1 VRGSRSETRVEFE
14 ITEVAAGGDGVGR
27 SPDGR
32 VVFVPFTAPGDRVH
46 VRITNSRPRFARGVV
61 EALVEP
67 SSQRTD
73 PVCPVFGSCGGCA
86 WQHIGYRTQLDA
98 KIAIASA
105 ALQRIGR
112 LSLPIPLAITPSE
125 SPYRYRSRSRVL
137 VSDGRVGYR
146 RRRSHVLCATRRC
159 PVLVE
164 ELDASLSELADHP
177 PSVDGEWELALGHGA
192 DREPPLAR
200 RSSLPAERGPR
211 LWLPVGEDRVGFSP
225 GVFVQ
230 ANAGLIDVLAH
241 AVSTAV
247 GEGGLAFDLFAGAGF
262 LTLGLARRFESVLA
276 VESNPTAARDLEFN
290 LREAG
295 VGNVRVIAEPVE
307 KVIGKGELENQRPD
321 AIVLDPPRTGLPDGV
336 AERLAVLAPERIAYL
351 SCDPATL
358 ARDLS
363 VLDHHG
369 YRLSAVEAFDLFPQ
383 TPHVELLAV
392 ATRDEKER

>member
-1 VRGSRSETRVEFE
+1 
-14 ITEVAAGGDGVGR
+14 
-27 SPDGR
+27 
-32 VVFVPFTAPGDRVH
+32 
-46 VRITNSRPRFARGVV
+46 
-61 EALVEP
+61 
-67 SSQRTD
+67 
-73 PVCPVFGSCGGCA
+73 VFGSCGGCA
-86 WQHIGYRTQLDA
+86 WQHIDYRTQLDA

-112 LSLPIPLAITPSE
+112 LSLSIPLAITPSE

-146 RRRSHVLCATRRC
+146 RRRSNVLCATRRC

-262 LTLGLARRFESVLA
+262 LTLGLARRFECVLA

-336 AERLAVLAPERIAYL
+336 AEHLAVLAPERIAYL